1 MMETSMGGAPMA
13 LNQQPIDTPAMR
25 ERQDP
30 AKVDGDGLTQLE
42 LSRFLEDIRDEPQW
56 RSMANRCADYYDHN
70 QLSDDVLAE
79 YRRLG
84 LPPFV
89 INLIHPTIN
98 TVLGM
103 EAKTRTD
110 WQVIFD
116 DDQFEDVAL
125 ALNKKVTEAER
136 MSQADRAISNA
147 YAGQIKAGLHW
158 VEVGWNSN
166 PFGYRYRVR
175 DVHRREMWW
184 DYRKREVEDWRY
196 LVRKQRFDA
205 DQLLLAFP
213 KMKEMILSA
222 VEGGTTWQEYCLRL
236 DEGTGLGQF
245 VDLERAMTIEDQEWI
260 SSNRRQLGVFEVWYR
275 KFITG
280 YVARVGDQTI
290 EIDEKNPRHMLAIAH
305 GAMQPIKAT
314 YPKLRQAIFIG
325 AHRVFDRPSPYP
337 HRKLPYVPLFGY
349 REDSTGIPY
358 GLIRGMLSSQDD
370 INARRAKAH
379 ALLNSRRVEAD
390 EDAVATKYNSHEDAA
405 DEASRHDSYIV
416 LNPNRKN
423 LQHGFRVQDNQ
434 DLAVGQ
440 AQVLSEAKGEIH
452 QTSGVFPP
460 MAGDNK
466 GSLSGLAINSLVE
479 QGTQTL
485 AEINDN
491 YTWARREVGEL
502 TLELV
507 KHDSMHEHTVKVGEG
522 KAAKSIVLNKRPE
535 AAWDG
540 NTGAPVT
547 VENAV
552 AGAAV
557 KLILDDVPSTPAWRQ
572 QQSSQLAEITKS
584 LPPQLQAFVVPFY
597 MESTDIRDRKK
608 IAKILR
614 KQMGIPEDGAE
625 GEDQPDPQVAEMQ
638 QQYEAQVQDLTGQL
652 QQAMEALQK
661 LQAEATNKTGELQ
674 VKQQAVEAKA
684 EVDQQNAETKRIE
697 AEAKV
702 AALALKAEGDAM
714 ARQDS
719 AIEERQE
726 PAPNMVSQVVEAIE
740 PALEEMT
747 AMIRELARE
756 VDQLQKAKAA
766 PAK

>member
-1 MMETSMGGAPMA
+1 MSMMETSMGTAPVP
-13 LNQQPIDTPAMR
+13 LNFQPIDTPAMR
-25 ERQDP
+25 EEQAP
-30 AKVDGDGLTQLE
+30 SKVDGDGLSMLE
-42 LSRFLEDIRDEPQW
+42 LSRFLEDIRDEPEW
-56 RSMANRCADYYDHN
+56 RTLANRCADYYDHN

-89 INLIHPTIN
+89 IDLIHPTIN

-110 WQVIFD
+110 WQVTFD
-116 DDQFEDVAL
+116 DEQFEPVAL
-125 ALNKKVTEAER
+125 ALNKKTTEAER

-147 YAGQIKAGLHW
+147 YAGQIKAGLAW
-158 VEVGWNSN
+158 AEVGWNSN

-175 DVHRREMWW
+175 DVHRREIWW
-184 DYRKREVEDWRY
+184 DYRTREIEEWRY

-205 DQLLLAFP
+205 DRLLLAFP
-213 KMKEMILSA
+213 KMREMINSA
-222 VEGGTTWQEYCLRL
+222 VEGGTTWQEYCTRI
-236 DEGTGLGQF
+236 DAATGLGQF
-245 VDLERAMTIEDQEWI
+245 IDLERAMMIEDQEWI

-275 KFITG
+275 KYITG
-280 YVARVGDQTI
+280 YVARLGETVI

-305 GAMQPIKAT
+305 GAMNPIKAC

-325 AHRVFDRPSPYP
+325 AHRVLDRASPYP
-337 HRKLPYVPLFGY
+337 HRKLPYVPFFGY
-349 REDSTGIPY
+349 REDMTGIPY

-370 INARRAKAH
+370 INMRRAKAH
-379 ALLNSRRVEAD
+379 VLLNSRRVEAD
-390 EDAVATKYNSHEDAA
+390 EDAVATKYNSHNDAA
-405 DEASRHDSYIV
+405 DEASRHNSYIV

-423 LQHGFRVQDNQ
+423 KDGFKVEDNQ

-440 AQVLSEAKGEIH
+440 AQVLQEAKQEIH

-502 TLELV
+502 VLELV
-507 KHDSMHEHTVKVGEG
+507 KYDSMHEHTVKVGEG
-522 KAAKSIVLNKRPE
+522 KAAKTITLNKR
-535 AAWDG
+535 ATTWDN
-540 NTGAPVT
+540 NTGEPVT
-547 VENAV
+547 VENSV
-552 AGAAV
+552 ASAAV

-572 QQSSQLAEITKS
+572 QQSAQLAEITKS

-614 KQMGIPEDGAE
+614 AQLGIPEPGAE
-625 GEDQPDPQVAEMQ
+625 GEDGQEDPRIAQMQ
-638 QQYEAQVQDLTGQL
+638 ADHEAAVQELTGQL
-652 QQAMEALQK
+652 QQAMESLQK
-661 LQAEATNKTGELQ
+661 LELANRDKQAEVA
-674 VKQQAVEAKA
+674 VKAKAADAKA
-684 EVDQQNAETKRIE
+684 EVDQQNADTERQAVDDKAEIE
-697 AEAKV
+697 RLK
-702 AALALKAEGDAM
+702 ALATLHKAEDPKGTQTPVAEGMQDAIEEM
-714 ARQDS
+714 IATMRAGFQEFHGRLS
-719 AIEERQE
+719 AIEK
-726 PAPNMVSQVVEAIE
+726 AS
-740 PALEEMT
+740 
-747 AMIRELARE
+747 
-756 VDQLQKAKAA
+756 AKA
-766 PAK
+766 PPTP